1 MRDMTVTEAAKM
13 IGVSRARVY
22 QRITGQAGTWD
33 PGRPLPAILV
43 RSTSRGARNGRQM
56 RVDFSLALEW
66 RQERLAA
73 GLEVG
78 PIPAADP
85 EDAVPAPPTMPAKTD
100 EFEMPA
106 MTIGLPTVTI
116 F

>member
-1 MRDMTVTEAAKM
+1 MTVTEAAKM

-56 RVDFSLALEW
+56 RIDFALALEW
-66 RQERLAA
+66 RQERLTA

-85 EDAVPAPPTMPAKTD
+85 EDAVPAPPVMPSKHDAMD
-100 EFEMPA
+100 EPTV
-106 MTIGLPTVTI
+106 TIGLPTLTP